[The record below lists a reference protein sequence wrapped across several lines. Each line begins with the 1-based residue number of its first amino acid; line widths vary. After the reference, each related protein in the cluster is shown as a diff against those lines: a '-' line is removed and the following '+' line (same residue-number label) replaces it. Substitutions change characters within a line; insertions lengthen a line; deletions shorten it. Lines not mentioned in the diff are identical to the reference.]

1 LDEETLADWVKGELS
16 YHNFPRTLTHQDL
29 LNFLLVLLQIYVEEK
44 KIGKLAKLK
53 YLMYLPKIPSA
64 RQPDIMFV
72 KNSRKDNFTTYY
84 LNGAA
89 DLVIEV
95 VSPESITRDYVDKFD
110 EYEAAGVDEYWIID
124 PHWRTAIFYGFDTD
138 GKYKMLPITIDGVFE
153 SRVIEGLWIK
163 TDWLWQ
169 EELPDLVEVL
179 KDWKLV

>member
-1 LDEETLADWVKGELS
+1 MLKK
-16 YHNFPRTLTHQDL
+16 
-29 LNFLLVLLQIYVEEK
+29 K

-124 PHWRTAIFYGFDTD
+124 PHRRTAIFYGYDTD

-169 EELPDLVEVL
+169 EELPDLMEVL